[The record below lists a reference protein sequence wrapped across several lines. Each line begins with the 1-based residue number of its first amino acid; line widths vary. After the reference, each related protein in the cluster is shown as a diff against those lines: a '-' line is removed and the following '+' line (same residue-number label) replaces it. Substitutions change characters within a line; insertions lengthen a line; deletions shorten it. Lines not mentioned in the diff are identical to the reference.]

1 MSYRNI
7 PNILT
12 VLRMLLVIPC
22 SVSILLDY
30 YKLAIVIFMLAAVT
44 DGIDGLLARKL
55 GCQTAL
61 GAVLDPLADKLLVV
75 SLFAIFTFKNFI
87 PYWFAAIVIVR
98 ELILLSGAAFYRF
111 MFGPVIFVPTMLSK
125 INTCLLLLLLLLSLL
140 NGMKLYD
147 LTETI
152 YYLLMTILFT
162 SIYSGID
169 YMIKWG
175 VRVYKTL
182 QAS

>member
-1 MSYRNI
+1 
-7 PNILT
+7 
-12 VLRMLLVIPC
+12 MLLVIPC